1 MLNAKDMQITN
12 RRMRCFCTSFSDFTQ
27 DVQST
32 NPNNHVCNF
41 YLAIVSLYYQTML
54 WHITCVVFLE
64 VCDVAKVTVPKS
76 GYKPNMIVQIL
87 NHPLTFLAYLGE
99 PNVKI

>member
-12 RRMRCFCTSFSDFTQ
+12 RRMWTFCTSFFDFTQ

-32 NPNNHVCNF
+32 NPNNYAYNF

-64 VCDVAKVTVPKS
+64 VCDVAKVMVPKS
-76 GYKPNMIVQIL
+76 GYKPNLIIQIL
-87 NHPLTFLAYLGE
+87 NHPLTFLAT
-99 PNVKI
+99 